1 MRQIFLDTETTGLSP
16 ESGDRIIE
24 IGCVEMVN
32 RRLSGR
38 DLHFFVNPERP
49 NSEDAFKVHGLSDE
63 FLADKPLFGAIADE
77 LLDYLA
83 GAEIII
89 HNASFDVAF
98 LNQELRRIGR
108 AEVTAR
114 GREGHR
120 QPADG
125 ARHVPGKSNSLDA
138 LCKRLE
144 VNNANRTLH
153 GALARRRPAGRGL
166 HPDDARPGLAGHRGD
181 RHGRRCACGRADR
194 FLGARS
200 DRDRGRRDR
209 MRRACRVAGGDRQ
222 GQRRPHPLARVGARD
237 GMAQSGRRFE
247 PSDALAE
254 VSSTPAKPAQK
265 SIGSQIPVIPGG

>member
-63 FLADKPLFGAIADE
+63 FLADTPLFGAIADE
-77 LLDYLA
+77 LLEYLA

-89 HNASFDVAF
+89 HNASFDIAF

-108 AEVTAR
+108 AEVTGVVAKVTDSLLMAR
-114 GREGHR
+114 
-120 QPADG
+120 DTY
-125 ARHVPGKSNSLDA
+125 PGKSNSLDA

-153 GALARRRPAGRGL
+153 GALLDAGL
-166 HPDDARPGLAGHRGD
+166 
-181 RHGRRCACGRADR
+181 
-194 FLGARS
+194 
-200 DRDRGRRDR
+200 
-209 MRRACRVAGGDRQ
+209 
-222 GQRRPHPLARVGARD
+222 
-237 GMAQSGRRFE
+237 
-247 PSDALAE
+247 LAE
-254 VSSTPAKPAQK
+254 VYIRMTRGQDSLVIESSDMAGGAYAIEAIDF
-265 SIGSQIPVIPGG
+265 SGFDLIVIEADETECVAHAALLAEIDKASAGRTLWRALAA